1 MKRTL
6 ISLKK
11 STAKYLLTSVMFLPI
26 SFISNASETNAT
38 LVVTPKSCVA
48 LHKGQKCY
56 LEVTFDWQ
64 AKLNDY
70 CLVNN
75 TRSQV
80 MKCWSDK
87 NSGQYSFDFQSTQS
101 NDFSLQLQDSNTDV
115 AHAQIVVAWVY
126 KSKKRSKS
134 SWRLF

>member
-1 MKRTL
+1 MPM
-6 ISLKK
+6 SF
-11 STAKYLLTSVMFLPI
+11 TSI
-26 SFISNASETNAT
+26 ASEPEAMLT
-38 LVVTPKSCVA
+38 VTPKNCVA

-64 AKLNDY
+64 AKLNNY
-70 CLVNN
+70 CLVNS

-80 MKCWSDK
+80 MKCWSNK
-87 NSGQYSFDFQSTQS
+87 QTGQYSFDFQSTQT
-101 NDFSLQLQDSNTDV
+101 NDFTLQVQNSKMNV
-115 AHAQIVVAWVY
+115 AHAKIVVAWVY

>member
-1 MKRTL
+1 
-6 ISLKK
+6 
-11 STAKYLLTSVMFLPI
+11 V
-26 SFISNASETNAT
+26 SFTSNASEPGAT
-38 LVVTPKSCVA
+38 LKVTPKNCVA

-64 AKLNDY
+64 AKQNDY
-70 CLVNN
+70 CLVNS

-80 MKCWSDK
+80 MKCWSNK
-87 NSGQYSFDFQSTQS
+87 STGQYSFDFQSTQS
-101 NDFSLQLQDSNTDV
+101 NDFSLQVQDSNTNV
-115 AHAQIVVAWVY
+115 ANAQIVVAWVY

>member
-1 MKRTL
+1 MKRTF

-11 STAKYLLTSVMFLPI
+11 STVKYFLTTVICLPM
-26 SFISNASETNAT
+26 SFISNASEPNAK

-56 LEVTFDWQ
+56 LEVTFNWQ
-64 AKLNDY
+64 AKLNNY

-75 TRSQV
+75 TQNQI

-101 NDFSLQLQDSNTDV
+101 NDFSLQLQDSNKDV

>member
-1 MKRTL
+1 MKRTFLAL
-6 ISLKK
+6 IKPFNF
-11 STAKYLLTSVMFLPI
+11 YLLSAITCLLMSFTS
-26 SFISNASETNAT
+26 SASESNAS
-38 LVVTPKSCVA
+38 LVVTPKNCVA

-64 AKLNDY
+64 AKLNNY

-75 TRSQV
+75 TRSQI

-87 NSGQYSFDFQSTQS
+87 SSGQYSFDFQSTQS

>member
-1 MKRTL
+1 
-6 ISLKK
+6 
-11 STAKYLLTSVMFLPI
+11 MFLPI

-64 AKLNDY
+64 AKLNNY

-75 TRSQV
+75 TRSQI
-80 MKCWSDK
+80 MKCWSNK
-87 NSGQYSFDFQSTQS
+87 KAGQYSFDFQSIQS